1 MRDFAALVD
10 VEGRRVDPTV
20 FVDEEVYR
28 AEQSRIF
35 GRCWLF
41 VAHESQLARPG
52 DFLTTT
58 MGEES
63 VIATRDPESR
73 LRVFLNSCRHRGAR
87 VCRVDRG
94 HTRMFHCPYH
104 GWSYDTRGKLRG
116 VPQLESAYHGDL
128 DLDAW
133 GLIEVP
139 RVESFCGLIFACFNA
154 EAQPLRD
161 YLSEIGWYL
170 ELILRRTAG
179 GTYALPGVHRWILPG
194 NWKLAAEQFA
204 GDNYHTG
211 ALHQSMVKIGLGP
224 SGDYRG
230 DDPWRVDFQ
239 VKSRNGHG
247 WINFKV
253 PMAGLPPAVEAYIQ
267 RTQREARA
275 TLTPE
280 QAELVHCAQ
289 VGGVFPNFAILAF
302 LGFVSIR
309 VWHPRG
315 LGQLHVWSYAL
326 ADRDAPTEVVEFARR
341 MQTLTFSS
349 SGIFEQDDGCIWGDM
364 FTTLSGRQRRR
375 HPLNYQMGAGHAREL
390 DDRPGLIHPP
400 PTEIGIFGFHEYW
413 RELMSRPD

>member
-1 MRDFAALVD
+1 MRDFTGLVD
-10 VEGRRVDPTV
+10 LERRTVDPEV
-20 FVDEEVYR
+20 FVDDEIYR
-28 AEQSRIF
+28 VEQDKIF
-35 GRCWLF
+35 GRTWLF
-41 VAHESQLARPG
+41 IAHETQLSRPG

-58 MGEES
+58 MGEEA
-63 VIATRDPESR
+63 VIAVRDPDGQI
-73 LRVFLNSCRHRGAR
+73 RVFLNSCRHRGAR
-87 VCRVDRG
+87 ICRVDEG

-116 VPQLESAYHGDL
+116 VPQLENAYHGEL
-128 DLDAW
+128 DFEAW

-139 RVESFCGLIFACFNA
+139 RVEAFCGLVFACFDA
-154 EAQPLRD
+154 DAQPLPD
-161 YLSEIGWYL
+161 YLADIGWYL
-170 ELILRRTAG
+170 ETILRRTAR
-179 GTYALPGVHRWILPG
+179 GTYALRGVHRWRLPG

-230 DDPWRVDFQ
+230 DDPWRIDFQ

-253 PMAGLPPAVEAYIQ
+253 PLVGVPPGVEAYIE
-267 RTQREARA
+267 RTRREAGGNLSR
-275 TLTPE
+275 T

-309 VWHPRG
+309 VWQPRG
-315 LGQLHVWSYAL
+315 PGELHAWSYAL
-326 ADRDAPTEVVEFARR
+326 AERDAPPEVTDFARR

-349 SGIFEQDDGCIWGDM
+349 SGIFEQDDGCVWGDL
-364 FTTLSGRQRRR
+364 FQALSGRQRRR
-375 HPLNYQMGAGHAREL
+375 FPLNYQMGAGHEREL
-390 DDRPGLIHPP
+390 EDRPGFVHPP
-400 PTEIGIFGFHEYW
+400 STEVGIFGFHEYW
-413 RELMSRPD
+413 REMMSR